1 MHPEDIKASVRK
13 KGTTLTALAT
23 SNGLSPSAC
32 RKSLKVPCGRADVL
46 IARCIGKPLHE
57 IWPNRYDRK
66 GKRRFTKVNNRRSQ
80 DKTHRLST
88 EAR

>member
-23 SNGLSPSAC
+23 TNGLSPSAC
-32 RKSLKVPCGRADVL
+32 RKALKVPCPRADVL
-46 IARCIGKPLHE
+46 IARCIGKPLHV
-57 IWPNRYDRK
+57 IWPARYDRK
-66 GKRRFTKVNNRRSQ
+66 GNRRFTKVNNSRSQ
-80 DKTHRLST
+80 AAAHRLST